1 MFISFKKYFSY
12 SIIMSTQENTQI
24 ILQYMRVVLRQQDT
38 LINTINSMQ
47 QQSDNLYSL
56 ISDLLRQQGESP
68 PPANIR
74 RQPIMRPRRSNATR
88 PRTRMFFSSPLSGL
102 NERITRTPRIVTHHR
117 NGNMSV
123 NIPGSVNQTT
133 TTEDIINES
142 FNNYTPISIR
152 PSLYQIRRATRV
164 LAFRDISST
173 SHQICP
179 IDREL
184 LNPTDSV
191 MQILH
196 CNHYFRESNL
206 RRHFRNNTRCP
217 LCRFDIRNYLP
228 PLEETRPLIS
238 RRPTIPPPPPPPPP
252 LLSRL
257 TTRVNPP
264 PPPPPYSDDDDD
276 FNFTDIEDPFETR
289 PSANINPSQQSTNEI
304 EELLGR
310 AIDNVINSDPS
321 GNNVLAFEYSVSIGS
336 NQDTSE

>member
-38 LINTINSMQ
+38 LINTINSIQ

-117 NGNMSV
+117 NGNRSV

-152 PSLYQIRRATRV
+152 PS
-164 LAFRDISST
+164 
-173 SHQICP
+173 
-179 IDREL
+179 
-184 LNPTDSV
+184 
-191 MQILH
+191 
-196 CNHYFRESNL
+196 
-206 RRHFRNNTRCP
+206 
-217 LCRFDIRNYLP
+217 
-228 PLEETRPLIS
+228 
-238 RRPTIPPPPPPPPP
+238 
-252 LLSRL
+252 
-257 TTRVNPP
+257 
-264 PPPPPYSDDDDD
+264 
-276 FNFTDIEDPFETR
+276 
-289 PSANINPSQQSTNEI
+289 
-304 EELLGR
+304 
-310 AIDNVINSDPS
+310 
-321 GNNVLAFEYSVSIGS
+321 
-336 NQDTSE
+336 